1 MNGEAFAPSEPGS
14 FRIPSKPKDWF
25 SYPVAFTAVGET
37 STLTGTVNIDAGSDF
52 YMTALTQFS
61 IVDGATAVLTA
72 QSVVIPTVKLLIT
85 DTGSNRQL
93 MNAPVPLSLIAG
105 DGNHPH
111 RLIHPRRFTRN
122 STIQLVLSGID
133 TDADLTFSHIWVNL
147 EGFRIY
153 G

>member
-14 FRIPSKPKDWF
+14 FRIPAKPKDWF

-93 MNAPVPLSLIAG
+93 MNAPVPLSLIA
-105 DGNHPH
+105 
-111 RLIHPRRFTRN
+111 
-122 STIQLVLSGID
+122 LVWLLFRSRV
-133 TDADLTFSHIWVNL
+133 TFAPLAALGVMFVALMLMWWPLLVT
-147 EGFRIY
+147 
-153 G
+153 